1 MLLVLESGA
10 VGIYAVRKKKNV
22 IMTIIPTV
30 FDLVEGKHPP
40 QKWSITVRFNQ
51 NELVFITMVGA
62 VLEGL
67 LQFVEF
73 KSVS

>member
-1 MLLVLESGA
+1 MLLILESAA
-10 VGIYAVRKKKNV
+10 VGIRYTEKNTV
-22 IMTIIPTV
+22 IMTIIPAV
-30 FDLVEGKHPP
+30 FDLADGKHPP

-67 LQFVEF
+67 LQYFQF
-73 KSVS
+73 KPVS